1 MTAWALWRSGRMLA
15 LSKENGAED
24 MPKLVTFLL
33 RHAMVGFVLAA
44 AFVGLLLLGD
54 VGGLASLAA
63 RDGAGVLAIGM
74 LTFFVGLTF
83 SSAQM
88 GFAVM
93 LARDSD
99 DDEPRRGKRLPVFDY
114 WFVEPARALIRVKP

>member
-1 MTAWALWRSGRMLA
+1 MIEGVGKRGLLTI
-15 LSKENGAED
+15 
-24 MPKLVTFLL
+24 PKLVTFLF
-33 RHAMVGFVLAA
+33 RHAVVGFVLAA
-44 AFVGLLLLGD
+44 GFVGLLLLGD

-63 RDGAGVLAIGM
+63 RDSGGVFAIAILA
-74 LTFFVGLTF
+74 FFIGLTF

-99 DDEPRRGKRLPVFDY
+99 DEEPGGGKRLPVFDA
-114 WFVEPARALIRVKP
+114 WFVEPARALIRADAKPGVRAQR

>member
-1 MTAWALWRSGRMLA
+1 
-15 LSKENGAED
+15 
-24 MPKLVTFLL
+24 MPKLVAFLF
-33 RHAMVGFVLAA
+33 RHAMVGFALAA

-54 VGGLASLAA
+54 VGGLVSLAV
-63 RDGAGVLAIGM
+63 RDSAGVLAIGI

-99 DDEPRRGKRLPVFDY
+99 DDDEGGGGRRLPVFDY
-114 WFVEPARALIRVKP
+114 WFVEPARALIRTKP